1 MENPETAELRKMGIS
16 ARRANFTGQRGI
28 LAAHHPPKQHK
39 PNINK
44 KYIYIDMRLCLILL
58 ESIAVRIIYTDAYI
72 IIYIDIVY
80 IHNNYNPPNSFMD
93 CSK

>member
-44 KYIYIDMRLCLILL
+44 IYIYRYETL
-58 ESIAVRIIYTDAYI
+58 
-72 IIYIDIVY
+72 
-80 IHNNYNPPNSFMD
+80 PNST
-93 CSK
+93 